1 MCLPLHY
8 TIHNRS
14 SLQQRCAKKLSTI
27 NLLCQIRKGGPGDA
41 NLLKMVTT
49 DKYQSQ
55 DVNSDHSNSKVSL
68 MLFNAV
74 LFLKEKITRITV

>member
-1 MCLPLHY
+1 M
-8 TIHNRS
+8 
-14 SLQQRCAKKLSTI
+14 
-27 NLLCQIRKGGPGDA
+27 RKGGPGDA